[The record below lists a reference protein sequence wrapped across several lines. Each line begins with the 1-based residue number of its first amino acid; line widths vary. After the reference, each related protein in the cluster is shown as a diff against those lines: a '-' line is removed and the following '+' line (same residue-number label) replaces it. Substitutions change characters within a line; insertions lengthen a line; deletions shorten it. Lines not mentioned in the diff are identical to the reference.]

1 MQSVTKNK
9 QTYTD
14 MYKSQQIWVVLL
26 KEPEALLEVI
36 SSKNSNTLHFTVYTT
51 CTSLQLDKPLI

>member
-1 MQSVTKNK
+1 
-9 QTYTD
+9 

-36 SSKNSNTLHFTVYTT
+36 ISKNSNTLHFTVYTT

>member
-14 MYKSQQIWVVLL
+14 MYKSQLVLL

-36 SSKNSNTLHFTVYTT
+36 ISKNSNTLHFTVYTT